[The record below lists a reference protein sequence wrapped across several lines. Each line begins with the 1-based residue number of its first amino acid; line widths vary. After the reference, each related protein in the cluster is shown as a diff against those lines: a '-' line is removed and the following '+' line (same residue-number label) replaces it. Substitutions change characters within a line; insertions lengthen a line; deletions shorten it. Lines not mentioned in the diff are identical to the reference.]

1 MLKRLFQRR
10 TKVDK
15 IVLPKVNYNHFYL
28 VPEKWEAIRKSRGWA
43 KRGAASRLAENL
55 NPRCTRQFTAMVI
68 NETCG
73 CSSSFMAAYV
83 DLVGIPEGQCW
94 CHLFRRRR
102 TKNIDTN
109 HPIFN
114 QLKYDGE
121 IPYEKYS
128 LSGEFRK
135 GSYGAETK

>member
-1 MLKRLFQRR
+1 MLKRFFQRR
-10 TKVDK
+10 TEADK
-15 IVLPKVNYNHFYL
+15 IVLPKSCYSHFFL
-28 VPEKWEAIRKSRGWA
+28 APENWEAVRKTKGWA

-83 DLVGIPEGQCW
+83 ELVGIPEGQCW
-94 CHLFRRRR
+94 CHLFRRRKTR
-102 TKNIDTN
+102 HVNTN

-114 QLKYDGE
+114 QLKDNGE
-121 IPYEKYS
+121 MPYEKYS
-128 LSGEFRK
+128 VAAISGRHDYET
-135 GSYGAETK
+135 ETK